1 MYLKRVTTVNA
12 IPGRYWINPAAFGL
26 AGGTQGGTIGNTTRN
41 EFRGPGYQNWNLS
54 LFKNFSLSESLRLQL
69 RLETFNTFNH
79 VQFGGSTT
87 GDPTNSN
94 AGINNSAG
102 ANFGVPS
109 GTRDPR
115 QIQLGAKLYF

>member
-1 MYLKRVTTVNA
+1 MYLKKTSLLE
-12 IPGRYWINPAAFGL
+12 WMNPAAF
-26 AGGTQGGTIGNTTRN
+26 ATPPNGTIGNTTRN

-54 LFKNFSLSESLRLQL
+54 LFKNFIIDESKRLQL

-79 VQFGGSTT
+79 TQFGGNTT

-94 AGINNSAG
+94 AGLNNSFG
-102 ANFGVPS
+102 AAYFGMLG

-115 QIQLGAKLYF
+115 QIQVGAKFYF